1 MRISTSR
8 LAIQAIVGTHH
19 RSGMPFCYRCPERWQ
34 VCLAQIAFSDRGIEP
49 VPLGLGAGVYG
60 VVFGRRHDFQILGI
74 VALQSLDEFDSE
86 PAREVRIF
94 AVGFLAAAPARVAK
108 DIDVWRPE
116 GETIK
121 AAPIPVPLRLVI
133 LRARLFRDDSRDA
146 VDQSRVERCSK
157 TDGLR
162 EYCRNAESD
171 AVQGFVPPVVL
182 R

>member
-1 MRISTSR
+1 MRIGTSR

-19 RSGMPFCYRCPERWQ
+19 RSGMPFCDGRPERRQ
-34 VCLAQIAFSDRGIEP
+34 VCLAQIAFSDRGVEP
-49 VPLGLGAGVYG
+49 VPLGLGTGVNS
-60 VVFGRRHDFQILGI
+60 VVFRRRDDFQILGI

-121 AAPIPVPLRLVI
+121 PAPIAVPLGLVI
-133 LRARLFRDDSRDA
+133 LGAGLVRDDSRNA
-146 VDQSRVERCSK
+146 VDQLRVERCSK

-162 EYCRNAESD
+162 EYGGNAESD
-171 AVQGFVPPVVL
+171 AV
-182 R
+182 

>member
-1 MRISTSR
+1 MRISASR
-8 LAIQAIVGTHH
+8 LAIQTVIGAHH
-19 RSGMPFCYRCPERWQ
+19 RSGVSFCDGRPERRQ

-49 VPLGLGAGVYG
+49 VPLRLGAGVYG
-60 VVFGRRHDFQILGI
+60 VMLGRRDNFQILLI

-121 AAPIPVPLRLVI
+121 PAPIPAPLRLVI
-133 LRARLFRDDSRDA
+133 LRARLFRDDSRDT
-146 VDQSRVERCSK
+146 VDQLRVERCSK

-171 AVQGFVPPVVL
+171 AVQGFVPPVV
-182 R
+182 